1 MQAGNVTVTAVGR
14 RRTSG
19 MNAILVGFVTF
30 TAGLLSSL
38 FPGADLGAATPA
50 CYSASVFCTQS
61 LKTHKIEA
69 GSFQVAQV
77 PAISASGPNV
87 TIDQPKDDVPR
98 EAFKALDK
106 HCARCHQ
113 QGRLERA
120 KPAKSFGNILRLNEI
135 ARDPHLILPGNPDGS
150 RLFSRIVKQ
159 EMPYDVYNEFS
170 GGGEPSKEDVQ
181 AIYDWI
187 ESLDAK
193 TVATCDDRKPVDTG
207 QVVEAVS
214 ANLNKQAASRRKGMR
229 YLTLTNFYNACARG
243 DEMRRMRNGAKMLL
257 NSLSRAA
264 RTTRTSTIG
273 TGGSIIA
280 FNLDDLGW
288 SPEDWDSLASAYP
301 YGVRPR
307 SRTFDQI
314 KGKTKTALPY
324 LRADWFAAAASSPPL
339 YYKLL
344 GLPEDLADLQREL
357 GVDAAQNMANSKIMR
372 AGIGKSTVS
381 RYNRIFERHAVGAG
395 YLWMTFD
402 FDGASSEQN
411 GKERPLGPGGEDGFE
426 HDMNAVIFSLP
437 NGMNAYFLADK
448 EGRRIDAAPL
458 DILHDEATPRQPV
471 IAGLSCIS
479 CHVKGVRDVVD
490 EVRVHVETSSN
501 FTTAKRDEA
510 LQMYVSQ
517 SELDRR
523 IRDDRKR
530 YAGAAVKAGIK
541 LETGSDG
548 LNDLSY
554 LARKYKKDVDLRIAA
569 AEYGVTKKRYAS
581 GIVKGNDEA
590 RRTKQQLE
598 QGTMARSQLA
608 PLFLKHVALV
618 SSDIPVGQVKAPD
631 KWPAKPLLAKASK
644 PKKVKPAKA
653 PSIAVKKDKPTLAKA
668 SKPKKVKPA
677 KAPSIAVKKDK
688 PVSGTKVA
696 ASTPNI
702 SGRSDDDQTITLLS
716 DKVGYR
722 TNALPVFTVKTSSDC
737 QLPLINVDS
746 SGRAIV
752 IFPNKYQQENLI
764 RAGRQF
770 QFPGPNAP
778 FQFRLKDAGKEKL
791 IAECAINQGDER
803 IKHNFEQQEFTDLG
817 DYRNHIGEQAEKEG
831 KKKSAGS
838 TKTKLL
844 RTAITFTVK

>member
-1 MQAGNVTVTAVGR
+1 
-14 RRTSG
+14 
-19 MNAILVGFVTF
+19 MNAILVGLVTF

-38 FPGADLGAATPA
+38 FPGANLGAMTPA

-61 LKTHKIEA
+61 LKTHKSEA
-69 GSFQVAQV
+69 GSFHVAQV
-77 PAISASGPNV
+77 PAISASDPKV
-87 TIDQPKDDVPR
+87 TINQPKQNVPY
-98 EAFKALDK
+98 EAFKVLDK

-113 QGRLERA
+113 QGRLEGA
-120 KPAKSFGNILRLNEI
+120 KPAKNFGNILKLNEI
-135 ARDPHLILPGNPDGS
+135 ERDPHLILPGNPDGS
-150 RLFSRIVKQ
+150 RLFSSIVKQ
-159 EMPYDVYNEFS
+159 EMPYDVYTEFS
-170 GGGEPSKEDVQ
+170 SSGEPSKEDVQ

-187 ESLDAK
+187 ESLDTK
-193 TVATCDDRKPVDTG
+193 TVAKCDDRKPVDTR
-207 QVVEAVS
+207 QVVAAIS

-229 YLTLTNFYNACARG
+229 YLTLTNFYNACAKG
-243 DEMRRMRNGAKMLL
+243 DEIRRMRNGVTLLL
-257 NSLSRAA
+257 NSLSRAT
-264 RTTRTSTIG
+264 RTSRTSTIG
-273 TGGSIIA
+273 TGQSIIA

-288 SPEDWDSLASAYP
+288 SSEDWDTLASAYP
-301 YGVRPR
+301 YGVRPK

-314 KGKTKTALPY
+314 KEKTKTALPY

-344 GLPEDLADLQREL
+344 GLPEDLAGLQSEL
-357 GVDAAQNMANSKIMR
+357 GVDVAQNMANGKIIR

-381 RYNRIFERHAVGAG
+381 RYNRIIERHAVGAG

-402 FDGASSEQN
+402 FDGTSSEQN
-411 GKERPLGPGGEDGFE
+411 GKERPLGPGGENGFE

-437 NGMNAYFLADK
+437 NGMNAYFLADE
-448 EGRRIDAAPL
+448 EGQRIDAASPG
-458 DILHDEATPRQPV
+458 ILHDEANPRQPV

-490 EVRVHVETSSN
+490 EVRLHVEKRSN
-501 FTTAKRDEA
+501 FTPAQRDEA
-510 LQMYVSQ
+510 LQIYVAQ
-517 SELDRR
+517 SELDRS

-541 LETGSDG
+541 LETGNDG

-554 LARKYKKDVDLRIAA
+554 LASKYKKDVDLRIAA

-598 QGTMARSQLA
+598 QGTMTRGQLA

-631 KWPAKPLLAKASK
+631 KRPAKPPLAKASK
-644 PKKVKPAKA
+644 PKKFKPATE
-653 PSIAVKKDKPTLAKA
+653 PPITVKKDKPPVAKV
-668 SKPKKVKPA
+668 SKPKKNKPA
-677 KAPSIAVKKDK
+677 TEPPITVKKSK

-696 ASTPNI
+696 ASTPNPN
-702 SGRSDDDQTITLLS
+702 GRSDDDKTIMLLS

-722 TNALPVFTVKTSSDC
+722 TNALPVFTVKASSNC
-737 QLPLINVDS
+737 QLTLINVGP
-746 SGRAIV
+746 SGRATV
-752 IFPNKYQQENLI
+752 IFPNKYQQDNFI
-764 RAGRQF
+764 KAGRQF

-778 FQFRLKDAGKEKL
+778 FQFRLKTVGREKL
-791 IAECAINQGDER
+791 IAECEINQGEGR

-817 DYRNHIGEQAEKEG
+817 DYRNHIGEQAEK
-831 KKKSAGS
+831 KSASS